1 MNTKERIKDLAS
13 MANDLWERVRGL
25 SNIELED
32 LCDEVE
38 VEGCESDAR
47 ELSCQLNDLN
57 DDLEE
62 DMVILTDYIPD
73 DLSAGEYDSLKEVLN
88 KWRTDNGYPAK

>member
-1 MNTKERIKDLAS
+1 MTVKERIEDLAS

-25 SNIELED
+25 SSTELED
-32 LCDEVE
+32 LCEE

-47 ELSCQLNDLN
+47 ELSCQLDDLN

-62 DMVILTDYIPD
+62 DREILTDYIPD

>member
-1 MNTKERIKDLAS
+1 MNTKERIEDLAS
-13 MANDLWERVRGL
+13 MANALWERVRDL
-25 SNIELED
+25 STTNLEVLYD
-32 LCDEVE
+32 E
-38 VEGCESDAR
+38 VEGCEADAC
-47 ELSCQLNDLN
+47 ELSCRLDDLN

-62 DMVILTDYIPD
+62 DREILTDYIPD

>member
-1 MNTKERIKDLAS
+1 MNTKERIEDLAS

-25 SNIELED
+25 SNTELEN
-32 LCDEVE
+32 LCEEVE
-38 VEGCESDAR
+38 ACESDAR
-47 ELSCQLNDLN
+47 ELSCQLDVLK

-62 DMVILTDYIPD
+62 DMEILADYIPD

-88 KWRTDNGYPAK
+88 EWRTDNGYPAK